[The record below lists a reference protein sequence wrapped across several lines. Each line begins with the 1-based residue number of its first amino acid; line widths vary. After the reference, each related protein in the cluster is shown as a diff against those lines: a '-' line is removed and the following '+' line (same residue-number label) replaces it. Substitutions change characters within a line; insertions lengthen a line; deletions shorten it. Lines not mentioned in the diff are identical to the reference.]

1 MIIRNLFEQL
11 KKHFFYLIEIII
23 VQLIVMI
30 FVRSQNLL
38 VKNLKKF
45 IFISKKRILG
55 IELDANEALSLIR
68 TAIREQT
75 DDHAHESELTV
86 DQYSTLMLRYV
97 GSSELDDELR
107 QTFNALDRDH
117 DGRIT
122 REDFDKLRYENSFFD
137 HLDVEQYELII
148 KELLIQAN
156 NNNNGI
162 DFNQFVNLMMH
173 Q

>member
-1 MIIRNLFEQL
+1 
-11 KKHFFYLIEIII
+11 
-23 VQLIVMI
+23 MI